1 MNIARTGYHGRSNE
15 AFAHFTVPGTE
26 GDSLGSCEP
35 FLAPFPS
42 RAPETD
48 RLRLDISFRKGLAMD
63 LIAAIKERRSC
74 RAFLPDPIDEAT
86 IEQVLE
92 AAVWAP
98 SPANLQPWE
107 FIVITA
113 REVKEKIHAT
123 SSELKQVWFEKSGW
137 KWVNKYSIDFLKEV
151 PVMVCV
157 VGDPKKSGLDF
168 FSNQGAEAYQHA
180 CAAAIQNMMLMA
192 HSFGLGTLWF
202 TLFDREVVR
211 GILGVAAEKEPMAL
225 ICIGKPA
232 EEPMQTPRRSAKDKT
247 TYL

>member
-1 MNIARTGYHGRSNE
+1 ME
-15 AFAHFTVPGTE
+15 
-26 GDSLGSCEP
+26 
-35 FLAPFPS
+35 
-42 RAPETD
+42 
-48 RLRLDISFRKGLAMD
+48 KGLVMD

-107 FIVITA
+107 FIVITSQ
-113 REVKEKIHAT
+113 EVKEKIYAT
-123 SSELKQVWFEKSGW
+123 SNELKQAWFEKSGW
-137 KWVNKYSIDFLKEV
+137 KWVNKYSIDFLKDV
-151 PVMVCV
+151 PAMVCV
-157 VGDPKKSGLDF
+157 VADPKKSGLDF

-192 HSFGLGTLWF
+192 HSLSLGTLWF

-211 GILGVAAEKEPMAL
+211 EILGVAAEKDPMAL
-225 ICIGKPA
+225 ICMGKPA
-232 EEPMQTPRRSAKDKT
+232 EEPSQTPRRNAKDKT
-247 TYL
+247 TYVK

>member
-1 MNIARTGYHGRSNE
+1 
-15 AFAHFTVPGTE
+15 
-26 GDSLGSCEP
+26 
-35 FLAPFPS
+35 
-42 RAPETD
+42 
-48 RLRLDISFRKGLAMD
+48 MD

-107 FIVITA
+107 FIVITSQ
-113 REVKEKIHAT
+113 EVKEKIYAT
-123 SSELKQVWFEKSGW
+123 SNELKQAWFEKSGW
-137 KWVNKYSIDFLKEV
+137 KWVNKYSIDFLKDV
-151 PVMVCV
+151 PAMVCV
-157 VGDPKKSGLDF
+157 VADPKKSGLDF

-192 HSFGLGTLWF
+192 HSLSLGTLWF

-211 GILGVAAEKEPMAL
+211 EILGVAAEKDPMAL
-225 ICIGKPA
+225 ICMGKPA
-232 EEPMQTPRRSAKDKT
+232 EEPSQTPRRNAKDKT
-247 TYL
+247 TYVK